1 MNNYIEEKLKEFDRE
16 LVEMNLFKG
25 RDMHNR
31 PPLYDTPDEKIEE
44 IKQFIKQALQEQ
56 EERIIDEERQ
66 RRKEEKCKTARIN
79 YDAGYCKAE
88 QEMKEKIEKQIKHYE
103 ELQEEIRSM
112 RESNRNETRIIDS
125 EQTEFAKALCGH
137 YECLMCGNMVNG
149 FNKYCPHCGRIN
161 KDY

>member
-1 MNNYIEEKLKEFDRE
+1 MNKEKEKQLRDIRVADDYNIQLQKWMDEEDLNKIIDFIDKNYIS
-16 LVEMNLFKG
+16 
-25 RDMHNR
+25 
-31 PPLYDTPDEKIEE
+31 
-44 IKQFIKQALQEQ
+44 
-56 EERIIDEERQ
+56 
-66 RRKEEKCKTARIN
+66 KEEVR
-79 YDAGYCKAE
+79 
-88 QEMKEKIEKQIKHYE
+88 EKIEKTIKHYE
-103 ELQEEIRSM
+103 ELREEIRSM

>member
-1 MNNYIEEKLKEFDRE
+1 MSNYIEEKLKEFRDEIYGENDALFDRKGNNVSQQ
-16 LVEMNLFKG
+16 VEN
-25 RDMHNR
+25 
-31 PPLYDTPDEKIEE
+31 
-44 IKQFIKQALQEQ
+44 FILQALQEQ
-56 EERIIDEERQ
+56 EERIKQEM
-66 RRKEEKCKTARIN
+66 KK
-79 YDAGYCKAE
+79 KAE
-88 QEMKEKIEKQIKHYE
+88 QVIKHYE
-103 ELQEEIRSM
+103 ELKEEIRSM